1 MQRERRAGRLN
12 EPSSD
17 LGLYVL
23 CGLGGMILLAVLVG
37 WTSAGIAGLSPG
49 GNPLGWVVDLAT
61 GEAAWSVTATL
72 IALITVVCVVCV
84 VCVVGR
90 AVLTPKAGASRVD
103 HLAASMSKPSD
114 FQSLT
119 MAALRGD
126 AGRLG
131 VAAECGAGV
140 PVGKAVNGGTDLGTS
155 WEWTQLWIMGP
166 RAGKTSSLCIPQVLA
181 TGGPVLATS
190 NKRDLLD
197 ATRGPRSQIGLV
209 RVHDPQ
215 SLAGTDEPSW
225 WWSPLSYVIDVTRAD
240 QVASLFTAAV
250 RDADAKPDAYF
261 DPAGRTLVSALLLAG
276 AKGSKTMADVFNWV
290 RTPDDR
296 EPEDLLLEAG
306 EESSALDIESFR
318 SKTAKQRDGIY
329 GTAETMLSWLRNPR
343 VQAWI
348 TPGEGRVEFKP
359 EEFVRSKDT
368 LYLLSKE
375 GPGSAR
381 ALTATLTVAVTQAAE
396 ELSIEQGGRLR
407 RPLLCMLDE
416 VANICRWPE
425 LPDLY
430 SHYGSR
436 GIILASYLQ
445 SWSQGV
451 RVFGRP
457 GMKQLW
463 DAANLR
469 GVGMG
474 IADDE
479 FAGTISRLVGDHDK
493 RTRSTSQSMRSG
505 SSTSQQLR
513 REKILDVDD
522 VSSLPQGRAVV
533 FASGVPAV
541 LLALQHWGTL
551 PQAELIRASVK
562 HYGEGSEAA

>member
-1 MQRERRAGRLN
+1 MRRERRAGRLN
-12 EPSSD
+12 DPTSD
-17 LGLYVL
+17 LGLYL
-23 CGLGGMILLAVLVG
+23 LGGMLAAALVAVLIG
-37 WTSAGIAGLSPG
+37 WVSAMVAGLSPN

-61 GEAAWSVTATL
+61 GAATWSWLA
-72 IALITVVCVVCV
+72 TVVCVVIV
-84 VCVVGR
+84 VALVALGVVVAR
-90 AVLTPKAGASRVD
+90 ALLAPKKGATRVD
-103 HLAASMSKPSD
+103 HLASSMSKPRD
-114 FQSLT
+114 FESLT
-119 MAALRGD
+119 MTALRDD
-126 AGRLG
+126 ASRLG
-131 VAAECGAGV
+131 VAHECGVGV
-140 PVGKAVNGGTDLGTS
+140 PIGKAVNGGTDLGTS

-181 TGGPVLATS
+181 TSGPVLATS

-197 ATRGPRSQIGLV
+197 ATRGPRSQVGLV
-209 RVHDPQ
+209 RVHDCQ
-215 SLAGTDEPSW
+215 GLAGTEEPTW
-225 WWSPLSYVIDVTRAD
+225 FWPLLSYVTDVTRAD

-261 DPAGRTLVSALLLAG
+261 DPAGRTLVSALVLAA
-276 AKGSKTMADVFNWV
+276 AKGGKTMLDVFDWV
-290 RTPDDR
+290 RAPDNR
-296 EPEDLLLEAG
+296 EPEDLLLAAG

-343 VQAWI
+343 VRAWL
-348 TPGEGRVEFKP
+348 TPGDGRVEFKP

-375 GPGSAR
+375 GPGSTR

-396 ELSIEQGGRLR
+396 DLSIEQGGRLR

-436 GIILASYLQ
+436 GIILASFLQ

-505 SSTSQQLR
+505 SSTSHQLR

-522 VSSLPQGRAVV
+522 VSSLPRGRAVV

-541 LLALQHWGTL
+541 LIELRHWGTL
-551 PQAELIRASVK
+551 PQADLIRASVK
-562 HYGEGSEAA
+562 HYGEGSAA

>member
-1 MQRERRAGRLN
+1 MRRERRAGRLN
-12 EPSSD
+12 DPTSD
-17 LGLYVL
+17 LGLYL
-23 CGLGGMILLAVLVG
+23 LGGLLATVLLAVLIG
-37 WTSAGIAGLSPG
+37 WASAMVAGLSPG
-49 GNPLGWVVDLAT
+49 GNPLGWAVDLAT
-61 GEAAWSVTATL
+61 GAATWSLPA
-72 IALITVVCVVCV
+72 TVVCVVIV
-84 VCVVGR
+84 VCVVTLGVAVAR
-90 AVLTPKAGASRVD
+90 AVLRPRKGSTRVD

-114 FQSLT
+114 FESLT
-119 MAALRGD
+119 MEALRVD
-126 AGRLG
+126 AQRLG
-131 VAAECGAGV
+131 VAPECGPGV
-140 PVGKAVNGGTDLGTS
+140 PVGKAVNGSTDLGTS

-181 TGGPVLATS
+181 TSGPVLATS

-197 ATRGPRSQIGLV
+197 ATRGPRSQTGLV

-215 SLAGTDEPSW
+215 ALAGTTEPTW
-225 WWSPLSYVIDVTRAD
+225 WWSPLSYITDVTRAD

-276 AKGSKTMADVFNWV
+276 AKGGKTMADVFNWV

-329 GTAETMLSWLRNPR
+329 GTAETMLSWLRNPQ
-343 VQAWI
+343 VQPWI
-348 TPGEGRVEFKP
+348 TPGGGRVEFKP

-436 GIILASYLQ
+436 GIILAAYLQ

-493 RTRSTSQSMRSG
+493 RTRSTSSSMRSG
-505 SSTSQQLR
+505 SSTSHQLR
-513 REKILDVDD
+513 REKILDIND
-522 VSSLPQGRAVV
+522 VSSLPRGRALV

-551 PQAELIRASVK
+551 PQADLIRASVR
-562 HYGEGSEAA
+562 HYGEGSAA